1 MKWKKWL
8 FLPLWLLILLTMVCT
23 AALTLVFV
31 RDLTEA
37 PVAYGVYVLSF
48 YTLTADCVYGAV
60 VLPKQL
66 RTLRAKIDSTA
77 FGHRYMTDP
86 AFQHRV
92 SLCVSLAVNLLYVAV
107 NVLSWALYRS
117 MWFMILACYYGILA
131 ILWAL
136 LVARHGHTRQQALR
150 RARLCAGIL
159 LLVNVVLSGAVMMIL
174 YQNKGFVYHGVLIYG
189 MALYAFYSMTHAIL
203 GLLKNRRFE
212 SPVLTVSKVISLS
225 AALVSMLSLETA
237 MFAQFGQEMTAES
250 QWLMIVLTGA
260 GVSVLVV
267 AMSVGM
273 MIKCEKEIR
282 NGA

>member
-8 FLPLWLLILLTMVCT
+8 FLPLWLLILLTAVCT

-31 RDLTEA
+31 RNLTESPA
-37 PVAYGVYVLSF
+37 AYGVYVLSF
-48 YTLTADCVYGAV
+48 YTLTVDCVYCAV
-60 VLPKQL
+60 VLPKRL
-66 RTLRAKIDSTA
+66 RDIRKKIDSVPL
-77 FGHRYMTDP
+77 GHRLLTDS

-92 SLCVSLAVNLLYVAV
+92 SLYVSLAINLLYVAV
-107 NVLSWALYRS
+107 NVLSWVLYRS
-117 MWFMILACYYGILA
+117 MWFIILACYYGILSV
-131 ILWAL
+131 LWSL
-136 LVARHGHTRQQALR
+136 LVSYHGHTRQKELR
-150 RARLCAGIL
+150 RAKLCAGIL

-174 YQNKGFVYHGVLIYG
+174 YRNKGFAYHGVLIYV
-189 MALYAFYSMTHAIL
+189 MALYAFYSVTHAVL

-212 SPVLTVSKVISLS
+212 SPVLTVSKVVSLS

-237 MFAQFGQEMTAES
+237 MFAQFGQEMAAES

-273 MIKCEKEIR
+273 MIKCNKEIR